1 MDAELRGL
9 GLDDRH
15 GELTEDRGLLEPPAD
30 RLAVRSALGLNAPDA
45 DEVAPCR
52 SEKHEAPVL
61 TALHRDEVDATT
73 SLVPRHGLSGER
85 VEFPL
90 VAQIRTQALGA
101 TLGGLTGHLAKR
113 LVGLLLLAG
122 KVRHPHERVVIRGR
136 AHVEDQAVVL
146 VGMEAEPAADGLDI
160 EALRL
165 RRAGH
170 EHTVHSGGVE
180 ACGEHLD
187 RSEYADFS
195 GLEGVVE
202 LPALAG
208 RC

>member
-1 MDAELRGL
+1 RQISGAHGVGVLDAEVRGVADHRHRAGLSVALADVGLRRMDAELRGL

-15 GELTEDRGLLEPPAD
+15 GELTEDRGLLEPAAD
-30 RLAVRSALGLNAPDA
+30 GLAVTAPLGLHAADA

-113 LVGLLLLAG
+113 LVGLL
-122 KVRHPHERVVIRGR
+122 
-136 AHVEDQAVVL
+136 
-146 VGMEAEPAADGLDI
+146 
-160 EALRL
+160 
-165 RRAGH
+165 
-170 EHTVHSGGVE
+170 
-180 ACGEHLD
+180 
-187 RSEYADFS
+187 
-195 GLEGVVE
+195 
-202 LPALAG
+202 
-208 RC
+208 

>member
-1 MDAELRGL
+1 
-9 GLDDRH
+9 
-15 GELTEDRGLLEPPAD
+15 P
-30 RLAVRSALGLNAPDA
+30 
-45 DEVAPCR
+45 
-52 SEKHEAPVL
+52 
-61 TALHRDEVDATT
+61 
-73 SLVPRHGLSGER
+73 SGER

-90 VAQIRTQALGA
+90 VTQIRTQALGS
-101 TLGGLTGHLAKR
+101 TLGGLTGNLAKR
-113 LVGLLLLAG
+113 LVSLLLLAS
-122 KVRHPHERVVIRGR
+122 KVRHPHERVVIRER
-136 AHVEDQAVVL
+136 ADVEDQAVVL
-146 VGMEAEPAADGLDI
+146 VGMEAEPAAEGLDI

-208 RC
+208 RCLAGDVLSGDAALLQLL